1 MQDKGLVVFHTTTRS
16 QSPAELGLRAFKTWW
31 QKNHRATNNRL
42 FVVVCIHQTLGTVEI
57 ITPPKIP
64 PIKFRK
70 NCFVQFVKE
79 KSKMKKE
86 FIDKSMLIEP
96 EIESN
101 KNFKSTI
108 YISKECYQIIE
119 SLILQTNG
127 QSRNRVI
134 TDAIKFYYGYIS
146 GEINLDYLCGTFG
159 NKLDATIK
167 RSDDRTSRILYKMAV
182 ELSMLT
188 RICATDKILT
198 KETYD
203 RMRKNA
209 AQDVKTTNGI
219 LDIFTASLE
228 SGK

>member
-1 MQDKGLVVFHTTTRS
+1 
-16 QSPAELGLRAFKTWW
+16 
-31 QKNHRATNNRL
+31 
-42 FVVVCIHQTLGTVEI
+42 
-57 ITPPKIP
+57 
-64 PIKFRK
+64 
-70 NCFVQFVKE
+70 
-79 KSKMKKE
+79 MKKE

-167 RSDDRTSRILYKMAV
+167 RSDDRTARLMFKIAV
-182 ELSMLT
+182 EQN
-188 RICATDKILT
+188 IANKILASVSHIT
-198 KETYD
+198 KEQYD
-203 RMRKNA
+203 DIRRKSV
-209 AQDVKTTNGI
+209 QDVRENNGI
-219 LDIFTASLE
+219 ITVYDASIE
-228 SGK
+228 KGI